1 MQERKIWEFKSQ
13 TICSILGLAFDD
25 RELGA
30 VCKRLKLDCGSNTAY
45 EMHGGLVQAAASQ
58 NKISRQLDK
67 ILKSRFERYEKDV
80 RRLQQDEMYRYI
92 ENGNIRDGGNT
103 ETAENDTNIR
113 DIPRPAIIWFAVR
126 NQRED
131 IDEIEATVF
140 SLTHMYEHRASR
152 FYDTFR
158 RALPGGV
165 PENALKEMNEHLR
178 ANEKL
183 QTKCNRLERKREQ
196 MKSEIESVKDDRSR
210 IATALDEEK
219 RLNQELMRDLEELG
233 GGGALDRTE
242 ALKGEIDFLTEEV
255 KTLAE
260 KLLKRDQEAI
270 VASCELTEVAG
281 TDCAMESD
289 IEDCVKSVDLNG
301 MRVTYIG
308 GVESLMPH
316 YKEAIESFGGTFCY
330 HCGHCIQGKKEIEML
345 VDKTDMVFC
354 PVDINSHNACRY
366 VKKACKLRAKP
377 CRFLRSSSLS
387 MLIRE
392 LESRSCTVD
401 VR

>member
-30 VCKRLKLDCGSNTAY
+30 VCKRLKLDCGSTAY

-58 NKISRQLDK
+58 NKISKQLDK

-80 RRLQQDEMYRYI
+80 RRLQQEEIYRYI
-92 ENGNIRDGGNT
+92 DGNGGNGGTVENGT
-103 ETAENDTNIR
+103 KVLDT
-113 DIPRPAIIWFAVR
+113 PLSAIIWFAVR
-126 NQRED
+126 NPRGD
-131 IDEIEATVF
+131 IDEIEAMVF

-165 PENALKEMNEHLR
+165 PENALKELNDHSK

-183 QTKCNRLERKREQ
+183 QTKCNRLERKRGQ
-196 MKSEIESVKDDRSR
+196 MKSEIESLKEDRSR
-210 IATALDEEK
+210 ITTALDEEK
-219 RLNQELMRDLEELG
+219 RLNQELTRDLEELG
-233 GGGALDRTE
+233 FGDALDRTE
-242 ALKGEIDFLTEEV
+242 ALKKEIDFLTEEV
-255 KTLAE
+255 KTLTE
-260 KLLKRDQEAI
+260 ELLKRDLEASA
-270 VASCELTEVAG
+270 ASCELTEVAG
-281 TDCAMESD
+281 TDCVMEPD

-316 YKEAIESFGGTFCY
+316 YKETIESFGGTFCY

-366 VKKACKLRAKP
+366 VKKACKLRGKP

-387 MLIRE
+387 MLLRE
-392 LESRSCTVD
+392 LESRSPAVA
-401 VR
+401 VQ

>member
-1 MQERKIWEFKSQ
+1 MSERKIWEFKSQ

-25 RELGA
+25 RELSA

-45 EMHGGLVQAAASQ
+45 EVHGGLVQAAASQ

-80 RRLQQDEMYRYI
+80 RRLQQDEIYRYI
-92 ENGNIRDGGNT
+92 ENGVAGNG
-103 ETAENDTNIR
+103 TNIR
-113 DIPRPAIIWFAVR
+113 DIPLSAIIWFAVR

-140 SLTHMYEHRASR
+140 SLTHLYEHRASR

-158 RALPGGV
+158 RALPDGV
-165 PENALKEMNEHLR
+165 PENALKELNDHLK

-183 QTKCNRLERKREQ
+183 RTQCNRLERKREQ
-196 MKSEIESVKDDRSR
+196 MKSEIESVKGDRSR
-210 IATALDEEK
+210 ITTALDEEK
-219 RLNQELMRDLEELG
+219 RLNRELTRDLEELG
-233 GGGALDRTE
+233 FGDALDRTE
-242 ALKGEIDFLTEEV
+242 TLKGEIDFLTEEV
-255 KTLAE
+255 KTLTRE
-260 KLLKRDQEAI
+260 LLKRDLEDS
-270 VASCELTEVAG
+270 VASCELTGVAC
-281 TDCAMESD
+281 TDCVRESD

-301 MRVTYIG
+301 TRVTYIG

-366 VKKACKLRAKP
+366 VKKACKLRGKP

-392 LESRSCTVD
+392 LGSRNRAID

>member
-30 VCKRLKLDCGSNTAY
+30 VCKRLKLDCGSTAY

-58 NKISRQLDK
+58 NKISKQLDK

-80 RRLQQDEMYRYI
+80 RRLQQEEIYRYI
-92 ENGNIRDGGNT
+92 DGNGGNGGTVENGT
-103 ETAENDTNIR
+103 KVLDT
-113 DIPRPAIIWFAVR
+113 PLSAIIWFAVR
-126 NQRED
+126 NPRGD
-131 IDEIEATVF
+131 IDGIEAMVF

-165 PENALKEMNEHLR
+165 PENALKELNDHSK

-183 QTKCNRLERKREQ
+183 QTKCNRLERKRGQ
-196 MKSEIESVKDDRSR
+196 MKSEIESLKEDRSR
-210 IATALDEEK
+210 ITTALDEEK
-219 RLNQELMRDLEELG
+219 RLNQELTRDLEELG
-233 GGGALDRTE
+233 FGDALDRTE
-242 ALKGEIDFLTEEV
+242 ALKKEIDFLTEEV
-255 KTLAE
+255 KTLTE
-260 KLLKRDQEAI
+260 ELLKRDLEASA
-270 VASCELTEVAG
+270 ASCELTEVAG
-281 TDCAMESD
+281 TDCVMEPD

-316 YKEAIESFGGTFCY
+316 YKETIESFGGTFCY

-345 VDKTDMVFC
+345 VDKTDIVFC

-366 VKKACKLRAKP
+366 VKKACKLRGKP

-392 LESRSCTVD
+392 LESRSPTVA
-401 VR
+401 VQ

>member
-1 MQERKIWEFKSQ
+1 MIGDVRMQERKIWEFKNQ

-30 VCKRLKLDCGSNTAY
+30 VCKRLKLDCGSTAY

-58 NKISRQLDK
+58 NKISKQLDK

-80 RRLQQDEMYRYI
+80 RRLQQEEIYKYI
-92 ENGNIRDGGNT
+92 GNGGTVENGT
-103 ETAENDTNIR
+103 KVLDT
-113 DIPRPAIIWFAVR
+113 PLSAIIWFAVR
-126 NQRED
+126 NPRGD
-131 IDEIEATVF
+131 IDEIEAMVF
-140 SLTHMYEHRASR
+140 SMTHMYEHRASR

-165 PENALKEMNEHLR
+165 PENALKELNDHLK

-210 IATALDEEK
+210 ISTALDEEK
-219 RLNQELMRDLEELG
+219 RLNQKLTRDLEELG
-233 GGGALDRTE
+233 FGDALDRTE
-242 ALKGEIDFLTEEV
+242 TLKKEIDFLTEEV
-255 KTLAE
+255 KTLTRE
-260 KLLKRDQEAI
+260 LSKRDLEAS

-281 TDCAMESD
+281 TDCVMEPD

-301 MRVTYIG
+301 MKVTYIG

-316 YKEAIESFGGTFCY
+316 YKETIESFGGTFCY

-366 VKKACKLRAKP
+366 VKKACKLRGKP

-392 LESRSCTVD
+392 LESRSPAVA
-401 VR
+401 VQ

>member
-1 MQERKIWEFKSQ
+1 MQERKIWDFKSQ

-30 VCKRLKLDCGSNTAY
+30 VCKQLKLDCDSNTAY

-80 RRLQQDEMYRYI
+80 RHLQQEEIYRYI
-92 ENGNIRDGGNT
+92 KNGNIG
-103 ETAENDTNIR
+103 NDTYIR
-113 DIPRPAIIWFAVR
+113 DIPLPAIIWFAVR

-140 SLTHMYEHRASR
+140 SLTHLYEHRASR

-165 PENALKEMNEHLR
+165 PENALKELKDHSK

-196 MKSEIESVKDDRSR
+196 MKSEIESVKADRLR

-219 RLNQELMRDLEELG
+219 RLNQELTRDLEGLG
-233 GGGALDRTE
+233 GRDALDRTE
-242 ALKGEIDFLTEEV
+242 ALKGEIDFLTGEV
-255 KTLAE
+255 KTLTE
-260 KLLKRDQEAI
+260 KLLKRDPEDSI
-270 VASCELTEVAG
+270 ASCELTGVTGVTG
-281 TDCAMESD
+281 TDCVMESD
-289 IEDCVKSVDLNG
+289 IEDRMKSVDLNG
-301 MRVTYIG
+301 TRVTYIG

-366 VKKACKLRAKP
+366 VKKACKLRGKT

-392 LESRSCTVD
+392 LGSRNLAVS